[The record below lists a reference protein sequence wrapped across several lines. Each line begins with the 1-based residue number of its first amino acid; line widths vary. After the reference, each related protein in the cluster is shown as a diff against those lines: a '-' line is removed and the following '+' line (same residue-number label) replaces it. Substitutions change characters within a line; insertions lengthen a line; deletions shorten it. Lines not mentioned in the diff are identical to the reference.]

1 MPYPEIRRD
10 DPWPLVAP
18 DRKSGAG
25 EGLACAAGRFRW
37 PAHCNRSGRN
47 RRLGYAA
54 RGARQQRGDPAR
66 LPCTQP
72 HLGADPFRN
81 LPVRNNRPR
90 LPAGDLAAG
99 GHSSTRQISGHSE
112 PRPTPPS
119 ASYARSIETQEAGAF
134 SSLQGEIYTYWRL
147 LELIL
152 EANNTQVHTNGSR
165 YFYNQLALKRTSMLA
180 LADRIS
186 AMNDRELTSGDEQ
199 VAVTFDQFRVRQV
212 AIFLISLAGGF
223 ALATTT
229 FIYMLRLERQAAIR
243 YEEIVRTQSQLK
255 ELSARLVAAQEEE
268 RRAISREL
276 HDEVGQSLSAL
287 LMEAGTA
294 AALTPPELEDLK
306 LRLDSIK
313 ELAEGSVTLIRNMA
327 LLLRPSMLD
336 DLGLVPALRWQA
348 REVSKRTGLKVR
360 MTADGVPDDLPDE
373 HKTCI
378 FRVVQEA
385 LNNCA
390 RHAQAHAVRVQV
402 QSRDATIFV
411 SIQDDG
417 IGFDSKLVR
426 GLGQVGMEERVAHVG
441 GRFQIESEPGRGT
454 LLTAELPILGDQS

>member
-1 MPYPEIRRD
+1 MRTLGRWLNQIVNPAQGKAWRVLLAGFGGLLIVIVVAGIDALVMLRQVRDSNVEIRRAY
-10 DPWPLVAP
+10 LV
-18 DRKSGAG
+18 RNRTL
-25 EGLACAAGRFRW
+25 EQI
-37 PAHCNRSGRN
+37 RSGIYLSGTTARDYLLAIAPFEAEEQRAKFRAIQADTN
-47 RRLGYAA
+47 AA
-54 RGARQQRGDPAR
+54 
-66 LPCTQP
+66 
-72 HLGADPFRN
+72 
-81 LPVRNNRPR
+81 V
-90 LPAGDLAAG
+90 
-99 GHSSTRQISGHSE
+99 
-112 PRPTPPS
+112 
-119 ASYARSIETQEAGAF
+119 ASYARSIEPAEAAAF

-152 EANNTQVHTNGSR
+152 EANNGKVRTNGSR

-186 AMNDRELTSGDEQ
+186 AMNDHELTSGDEK
-199 VAVTFDQFRVRQV
+199 VAVTFDQFRVRQM
-212 AIFLISLAGGF
+212 AIFFISLAGGF
-223 ALATTT
+223 ALAATT
-229 FIYMLRLERQAAIR
+229 FVYMLRLERQAVVR
-243 YEEIVRTQSQLK
+243 YEEIVRAQSQLK

-287 LMEAGTA
+287 LMEAGA
-294 AALTPPELEDLK
+294 AATLTPPDLDDLK
-306 LRLDSIK
+306 LRLETLK
-313 ELAEGSVTLIRNMA
+313 GLAEGSVNLIRNMA

-348 REVSKRTGLKVR
+348 REVAKRTGLKVR
-360 MTADGVPDDLPDE
+360 MTAEGVPDDLPDE

-390 RHAQAHAVRVQV
+390 RHAQAQTVRVQV
-402 QSRDATIFV
+402 LSKEDRISV

-441 GRFQIESEPGRGT
+441 GRFQIDSEPGRGT
-454 LLTAELPILGDQS
+454 LLTAELPLVTQMVNHA